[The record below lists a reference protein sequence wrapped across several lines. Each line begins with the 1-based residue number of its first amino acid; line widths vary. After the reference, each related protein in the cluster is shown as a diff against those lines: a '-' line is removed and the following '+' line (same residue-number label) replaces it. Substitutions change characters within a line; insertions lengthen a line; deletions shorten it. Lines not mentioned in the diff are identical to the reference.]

1 MIKGEDYPGIT
12 LVFYCHDGN
21 GNFIMAKRG
30 INCRDEQGRW
40 DIGGGGLELGDS
52 LEKTLTKEIK
62 QEYCTDIL
70 DYEFLGIREMFR
82 TNNGKP
88 THWIGLD
95 YKVLVDKKKVSNGEP
110 HKFDDVK
117 WFTLNTL
124 PSPIHS
130 QFPDFLKRYKERL
143 IK

>member
-95 YKVLVDKKKVSNGEP
+95 YKVLVGKKKVSNGEP